1 MNINELEKLANEG
14 VDQLP
19 PLERRTFLRA
29 GFAIT
34 GLFLGGSILS
44 LSPVRKAMAA
54 VPGSAYPSGNYPYKP
69 HYSMVMRQNLCVDC
83 QLCMDACVK
92 TNHVPE
98 YGYRTIILEQK
109 RAIGPEQQETIFCA
123 CALQPVQRAPLR
135 TRLPHSGH
143 LQGQDHGHCCHGG

>member
-83 QLCMDACVK
+83 QL
-92 TNHVPE
+92 
-98 YGYRTIILEQK
+98 
-109 RAIGPEQQETIFCA
+109 
-123 CALQPVQRAPLR
+123 
-135 TRLPHSGH
+135 
-143 LQGQDHGHCCHGG
+143 